1 MAGLEIG
8 RRFDGRPLVLP
19 WPRCQ
24 HILIGGET
32 GGGKS
37 GVVNAIL
44 WVLAA
49 MPGVAICGIDLKLVE
64 LWPWRDRLTSLAST
78 PEEADRL
85 LVQLRNLIRQRMLI
99 MRSLGVKR
107 WPIDIGPWVVVLV
120 DELAELHA
128 LDADTLAAAVD
139 GDSRARKD
147 AIADGKSGQQVR
159 VGLLGAL
166 ARLSRACG
174 VTIVTATQYPS
185 AEVIDQQIRT
195 QMTIRIMMR
204 VASAEQVN
212 VILGR
217 GYAQRVAVRDIP
229 PTERGG
235 LYLLGTPDAL
245 LPVRG
250 RAHWTSDHAIGTRV
264 AETRQLAIPPDQLF
278 VPPADPVDQTA
289 EP

>member
-8 RRFDGRPLVLP
+8 RRFDGRQLVLP

-64 LWPWRDRLTSLAST
+64 LWPWRDRLTSLATT

-128 LDADTLAAAVD
+128 LDADHP
-139 GDSRARKD
+139 RR
-147 AIADGKSGQQVR
+147 
-159 VGLLGAL
+159 
-166 ARLSRACG
+166 CG
-174 VTIVTATQYPS
+174 
-185 AEVIDQQIRT
+185 
-195 QMTIRIMMR
+195 
-204 VASAEQVN
+204 
-212 VILGR
+212 GR
-217 GYAQRVAVRDIP
+217 
-229 PTERGG
+229 
-235 LYLLGTPDAL
+235 
-245 LPVRG
+245 
-250 RAHWTSDHAIGTRV
+250 
-264 AETRQLAIPPDQLF
+264 
-278 VPPADPVDQTA
+278 
-289 EP
+289 